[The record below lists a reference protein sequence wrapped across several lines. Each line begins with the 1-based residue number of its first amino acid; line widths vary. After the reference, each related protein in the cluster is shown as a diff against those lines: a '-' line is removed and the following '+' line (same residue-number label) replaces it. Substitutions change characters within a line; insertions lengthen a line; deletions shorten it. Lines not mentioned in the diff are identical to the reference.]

1 MLNAPP
7 PGAADPPLMSK
18 TAVTQKF
25 ALERSE
31 DFLLQPWKISLMH
44 DQRYWLMQPRKEEG
58 ELRSRE
64 SCKQMMPHGV
74 VNVGDEQSFVPR
86 TQYVRRLTGTGMY

>member
-1 MLNAPP
+1 
-7 PGAADPPLMSK
+7 
-18 TAVTQKF
+18 
-25 ALERSE
+25 
-31 DFLLQPWKISLMH
+31 
-44 DQRYWLMQPRKEEG
+44 MQPRKEEG